1 MEKQIGRFNDNVA
14 HPRGLELRY
23 NEGEKAMHAYL
34 KKTPLDD
41 VPPMYEWNDRFNPGL
56 DFVKLPQQTELEK
69 NDAKDKLTTNEVETV
84 VACQPQL
91 PGEVDLRKA
100 VFEVLFE

>member
-14 HPRGLELRY
+14 RPRGLELRY
-23 NEGEKAMHAYL
+23 NEGQKAMDAFL
-34 KKTPLDD
+34 EKTPMDEL
-41 VPPMYEWNDRFNPGL
+41 PPTYVWNDRFNPGL
-56 DFVKLPQQTELEK
+56 DLVKLPQQTELEK
-69 NDAKDKLTTNEVETV
+69 NDANDKLTTNEVETV

-100 VFEVLFE
+100 VFDVLFE